1 MWRREKPVA
10 PFRAGREGA
19 PGGFTLLELLV
30 AMTVLSFLIGGLYLS
45 IGTSST
51 HAHRIG
57 VRLRSRQAVRIAMQR
72 MAADLGGVQW
82 GAGKTHLYFEGKRD
96 SGIGGGGDR
105 LEFTAAR
112 YRWKE
117 ADEKA
122 GELVSIAYSLRTDGK
137 RANLVREEKPLL
149 GGSGRAAS
157 GPILAASDPILTGV
171 ESLSFA
177 YLDRENAV
185 HESWDTRVGGVGG
198 AGLPAAVRISI
209 KIRIED
215 SDQVFSTLVAVP
227 LGLYDAGELADE
239 AGAQKQG
246 GGGEAGAQEQGGGES
261 AGNES
266 GPPEFGQ

>member
-1 MWRREKPVA
+1 
-10 PFRAGREGA
+10 
-19 PGGFTLLELLV
+19 
-30 AMTVLSFLIGGLYLS
+30 MTVLSFLIGGLYLS

-82 GAGKTHLYFEGKRD
+82 GAGKSHLYFEGKRD
-96 SGIGGGGDR
+96 SGIGGGRDR
-105 LEFTAAR
+105 LEFTAVR

-122 GELVSIAYSLRTDGK
+122 DELVSIAYSLRTDGK

-185 HESWDTRVGGVGG
+185 HESWDTRVGGAGGTGG

-227 LGLYDAGELADE
+227 LGLYDAGESADE
-239 AGAQKQG
+239 AGAQKTE
-246 GGGEAGAQEQGGGES
+246 GGGEAGAQKTEGGGE
-261 AGNES
+261 AGVQKQGGDKPAGEES
-266 GPPEFGQ
+266 GPSEFGQ

>member
-1 MWRREKPVA
+1 
-10 PFRAGREGA
+10 
-19 PGGFTLLELLV
+19 
-30 AMTVLSFLIGGLYLS
+30 MTVLSFLIGGLYLS

-96 SGIGGGGDR
+96 SGIGGGRDR
-105 LEFTAAR
+105 LEFTAVR

-122 GELVSIAYSLRTDGK
+122 DELVSIAYSLRTDGK
-137 RANLVREEKPLL
+137 TANLIREERPLL
-149 GGSGRAAS
+149 GGSRAAAS
-157 GPILAASDPILTGV
+157 ESVPILAGV
-171 ESLSFA
+171 EALAFA

-185 HESWDTRVGGVGG
+185 RESWDTRAGG
-198 AGLPAAVRISI
+198 AGVAALPAAVRISI

-215 SDQVFSTLVAVP
+215 SDRVFSTLVAVP

-246 GGGEAGAQEQGGGES
+246 GGGAAGAQEQGGGGEAGAQEQGGGES

>member
-1 MWRREKPVA
+1 MA
-10 PFRAGREGA
+10 PFRAGRGGA

-45 IGTSST
+45 IGTSWT

-96 SGIGGGGDR
+96 SGIDGGRDR
-105 LEFTAAR
+105 LEFTAVR

-122 GELVSIAYSLRTDGK
+122 DELVSIAYSLRTDGK
-137 RANLVREEKPLL
+137 TANLIREERPLL
-149 GGSGRAAS
+149 GGSRR
-157 GPILAASDPILTGV
+157 AASDPIRAGV
-171 ESLSFA
+171 EALSFA
-177 YLDRENAV
+177 YLDGDTAVREG
-185 HESWDTRVGGVGG
+185 WDPRAGG
-198 AGLPAAVRISI
+198 AGEAALPAAVRISI

-227 LGLYDAGELADE
+227 LGLYDAWKLADE
-239 AGAQKQG
+239 AGAQKPG
-246 GGGEAGAQEQGGGES
+246 GGGEAGVQEQGGDKP
-261 AGNES
+261 AGDES
-266 GPPEFGQ
+266 GPAGFGQ